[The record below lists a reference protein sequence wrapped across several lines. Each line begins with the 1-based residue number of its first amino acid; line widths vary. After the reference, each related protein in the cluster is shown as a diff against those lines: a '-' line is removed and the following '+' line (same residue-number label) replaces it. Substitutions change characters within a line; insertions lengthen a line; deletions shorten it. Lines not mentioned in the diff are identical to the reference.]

1 MLGDGRD
8 TRGLQRAQRPGRHRG
23 DLATVDALRHRL
35 AANKTVF
42 DFLGTE
48 SVILPDAYVRSL
60 ISDPKIDLVA
70 EIREAVGEWVELKEA
85 MEIEYEE
92 QHE

>member
-1 MLGDGRD
+1 
-8 TRGLQRAQRPGRHRG
+8 
-23 DLATVDALRHRL
+23 
-35 AANKTVF
+35 
-42 DFLGTE
+42 
-48 SVILPDAYVRSL
+48 VRSL